1 MRDRIGF
8 AAVLNGVQGQ
18 RRSVGEARCRR
29 AGASVRAGCALA
41 LGLLAVGMAAVSASA
56 QTLTVSNQVFPL
68 TQVGHSTSQ
77 AVTFTYSDDLWLNSV
92 LIDPAYSEYALTGVS
107 CGIGNYLPAGT
118 PCTLTISFAPKLP
131 GWASAPAPIGRSAPV
146 QIGLFDSDNSATV
159 TVSFAVT
166 GTGTGPVAAM
176 SPGLISDLVGS
187 DTAVEDYV
195 NTPYGGDG
203 GPASAAIF
211 YNPAAMAVD
220 GLGNIYIADT
230 YNDVVRVVYK
240 GGTQLASLIALEN
253 SGTVAVVGNIY
264 TIAGEA
270 PTYSPTYSNNFGF
283 DSDGLL
289 ATQSRLANPQ
299 GIAVDAA
306 GNIYIADGSQAVR
319 MVNATTGLLNTV
331 AGMPLG
337 NAGYYTGDGGPA
349 TSAQLY
355 NPHGLAVDGYGNLYI
370 ADTQNNV
377 IRVVYTGGTPLA
389 SLIHTESGVT
399 ATAGNIYTIAGG
411 QGSTSSSSDGPAIST
426 SLNQPNAV
434 TVDSQ
439 GNVFILDAGDFAIR
453 RVDAVSGTMS
463 WAYWGQQINGIAVDA
478 SDNIY
483 FGLINTCAVNQ
494 YSLLI
499 SLPYAT
505 TTVAGNGSCV
515 ASGDAGNAT
524 TAGLSGVQAM
534 VVDGTGSL
542 YILEPDG
549 VRYVNASV
557 TSLAFP
563 NANFGVQDPQQ
574 TVSIADA
581 DIQNYPLGSTAP
593 STMTPLTENTGTTG
607 LVVTAPFQVVAPTS
621 LPAGT
626 VDCGTLAMNLTPG
639 QTCLAA
645 VTVQSTTDGPVSS
658 SATYPDNSVSFA
670 GVPLAINLSATIS
683 GTAPTVTLTGGPLSF
698 LGVPNTGASA
708 AQNLTLT
715 NLSTTTPLAITS
727 IVASGAFAATSNCGS
742 TLAAGSSCTIS
753 VTFTTTTTGLQ
764 SGMVT
769 VQDDATTGS
778 GVQTAS
784 LSGNGAYPTAT
795 LTGGPL
801 SFTGVVQMGYGTAQT
816 LTLANT
822 SNVPLTIIS
831 INPNQYTVPPFKET
845 DNCGTLLAANS
856 SCTLSVTYAAT
867 ATGLQTMTLTVTD
880 DASSG
885 GGTQTATLNGTGTAP
900 LVNLSVSSIQ
910 FPLTA
915 PGTTSAASI
924 VTVTDT
930 GNAPLTFCSAA
941 VVAPSTIPVCFNGY
955 TSAPTAAFTLSG
967 NEADMF
973 SVVGTTCG
981 ATLAIS
987 ASCTVSVAFSPN
999 MPGYFTTTLSVNDNS
1014 GGTGLRDYYASQNV
1028 GLVGSSFISA
1038 GRSSFTIGNATFPAT
1053 AVGQGTTQTVTLQ
1066 LNNSLALKSIA
1077 MQTGFTEYALGTVS
1091 GCTVD
1096 GTTVNS
1102 STTICSIPVTF
1113 TPTAPG
1119 FRNAP
1124 LVVTTTE
1131 GGGTPY
1137 AFALTGTGTG
1147 PVAALTPGI
1156 ISNYVGGSGGVCTGV
1171 AGEDGT
1177 PAPDAYVGFLNGM
1190 ALDQAGNLY
1199 LSDSMNFLIWRVDP
1213 QGNIHLFAGN
1223 PFNCGGY
1230 DQYLNGNGGAALGAN
1245 VEDGGPLAVDSVGG
1259 LYIGDNAANS
1269 APSIRY
1275 INPVTKIITSVL
1287 GNLSN
1292 TGGQGN
1298 GWESN
1303 TYFYPGSII
1312 QETVA
1317 VPNVPGPG
1325 THNANFIY
1333 SVTQGGTSGNTGPAF
1348 PSTLGQTV
1356 VDGSVTWANEGT
1368 PSTLNSGS
1376 PSTSF
1381 SGVGCPGQTDS
1392 FGDGCTGTNAT
1403 LDGVSGIA
1411 LDQAGNLYFADR
1423 YVFGPIVNGT
1433 ESAVYNAVVRR
1444 MDAHTGIVTIYAGN
1458 GTYGHSGDGG
1468 LATSAKIIPGDIAF
1482 DSNGNLY
1489 IDEGLQVRMVNAL
1502 TGIITTVAGSGVAS
1516 RYQQDVCYGNA
1527 GDGGTALSAS
1537 FGGVSG
1543 IAFDAANNLYLLD
1556 ATGCDVRRVDA
1567 GTQTITTIAGNYS
1580 AYAYD
1585 TGDINNPYG
1594 LSWDGSAY
1602 SASLAQPL
1610 LARVDGMGN
1619 IYVMQMSRGVR
1630 KINVSQSVMSF
1641 SGQQIDSASAPLTT
1655 TVVNAGNSGPVN
1667 FVSPFS
1673 APPWGIS
1680 STNWTRDVTN
1690 PTGSSDCY
1698 VVGTIAIGYE
1708 CPINTDF
1715 TPLVAG
1721 TLTGVTTV
1729 NDNAANNP
1737 QTITLLGTA
1746 SGPPSSVTLL
1756 PFLLSFVSTVNV
1768 TTSAQNFTLSN
1779 NTTSSL
1785 PITSI
1790 LLTGSGASLFA
1801 QTNNCGAALAANS
1814 SCQIAVTFTP
1824 AVLGQFIATVNVSD
1838 MISGTP
1844 ATQTAGMTG
1853 LTGTPNAILT
1863 EDQLN
1868 FGQQNVGITS
1878 TAKNL
1883 TLTSTGNVP
1892 LTISSITLTG
1902 TDTGQFA
1909 ISGTT
1914 CGSSLAP
1921 LAHCTIPVTFTPT
1934 SDSPTVNS
1942 VTIPFSAYVSVADN
1956 APNTPQVSH
1965 LTGTGVGVAPTVLAI
1980 AETIHVTDAQSDTPA
1995 TILNIAETIHTSDSV
2010 SIPVSK
2016 IAQTIAFTD
2025 SLPASAVYSS
2035 NLTYAI
2041 SATGGGSGN
2050 AVTFGVTGPATLTGS
2065 TLTITGVGTVVVT
2078 ANQAGNANYTA
2089 ATAVTQSVVVNKANT
2104 ATSRVSSANPAIFG
2118 QPVTFTATISPVA
2131 PSTGTPTG
2139 TVQFSVN
2146 GSAVG
2151 SPVTLSGGQA
2161 TYSSSTLAI
2170 GSDSITAVYSG
2181 DSNFIGS
2188 AATALSQAVNKATQ
2202 TITFT
2207 APTSPVT
2214 YGVSP
2219 ITLVASG
2226 GASGNA
2232 VVFSVVS
2239 GPGTVSG
2246 TNGSTLTIT
2255 GVGTVVVAANQ
2266 AGNTNYTAA
2275 TQVTQNVVVNQ
2286 ATQTISFTAPTS
2298 PVTYGV
2304 SPITLVASG
2313 GASGNAV
2320 VFSVVSGPGTI
2331 SGSTLTI
2338 TGVGTVVVAANQ
2350 AGNTNY
2356 SAATQVTQSIVV
2368 NVIGA
2373 ASTPTFLPVAGTYTT
2388 AQSVTISDTTTG
2400 VTIYYTTNGTTPTTS
2415 STVYSGAIPV
2425 TSTETLEAIA
2435 TATGYSTSAVA
2446 SAAYIIANPA
2456 PAISGLSPAFT
2467 NAGGAVFT
2475 LTVNGSGFIASST
2488 VYWGASALTTTYV
2501 SATQLTAQVP
2511 AADIATAGTIA
2522 ITVQSP
2528 APGGGTSNAWQFEVD
2543 TAATGT
2549 TGPTITSTTET
2560 VTAGSTASYPVTV
2573 PTSTTSVS
2581 VTCLNLPAGAA
2592 CSYSS
2597 TTNAVTITTSPT
2609 TPKGTY
2615 QIIVVFTETV
2625 TSTAFLLPILLL
2637 PLGFMRRKLA
2647 ARGIWLTACLGL
2659 VLLATAALSIGCG
2672 GGSAP
2677 PPSTQQ
2683 ATSSGSVSLT
2693 IQ

>member
-1 MRDRIGF
+1 
-8 AAVLNGVQGQ
+8 
-18 RRSVGEARCRR
+18 
-29 AGASVRAGCALA
+29 LA

-1312 QETVA
+1312 QETLT

-1368 PSTLNSGS
+1368 PSTLNTGS

-1516 RYQQDVCYGNA
+1516 RYQQDVCYGNV
-1527 GDGGTALSAS
+1527 GDGGTALSAG
-1537 FGGVSG
+1537 FGGLGG
-1543 IAFDAANNLYLLD
+1543 IALDAANNLYLED
-1556 ATGCDVRRVDA
+1556 NTACDVRRVDQA
-1567 GTQTITTIAGNYS
+1567 TQTITTIVGQSSGYNYNV
-1580 AYAYD
+1580 
-1585 TGDINNPYG
+1585 GDFGGFGDFGY
-1594 LSWDGSAY
+1594 GSANL
-1602 SASLAQPL
+1602 ASLALPEL
-1610 LARVDGMGN
+1610 VRVDGLGN
-1619 IYVMQMSRGVR
+1619 VYIMEQSRGVR
-1630 KINVSQSVMSF
+1630 KIDVSKSTLEFSPWYSDGTFVQLPTGSVTGPM
-1641 SGQQIDSASAPLTT
+1641 
-1655 TVVNAGNSGPVN
+1655 TVTVLNAGNAGPLTFN
-1667 FVSPFS
+1667 SPFTS
-1673 APPWGIS
+1673 PIAYGIS
-1680 STNWTRDVTN
+1680 TPDFTRDVSAPDCILLN
-1690 PTGSSDCY
+1690 STGLAP
-1698 VVGTIAIGYE
+1698 GTE
-1708 CPINTDF
+1708 CPYSIDF
-1715 TPLVAG
+1715 TPTVAG
-1721 TLTGVTTV
+1721 NPLFDTDQLT
-1729 NDNAANNP
+1729 DNGALP
-1737 QTITLLGTA
+1737 TQTINLYGASSGTA
-1746 SGPPSSVTLL
+1746 APVTLL
-1756 PFLLSFVSTVNV
+1756 PPLLSFVSTVNV

-2016 IAQTIAFTD
+2016 IAQAIAFTD

>member
-1 MRDRIGF
+1 
-8 AAVLNGVQGQ
+8 
-18 RRSVGEARCRR
+18 
-29 AGASVRAGCALA
+29 LA

-715 NLSTTTPLAITS
+715 NLSTTTPLAINS

-2016 IAQTIAFTD
+2016 IAQAIAFTD

-2368 NVIGA
+2368 NMIGA

-2388 AQSVTISDTTTG
+2388 ALSVTISDTTTG

>member
-1 MRDRIGF
+1 
-8 AAVLNGVQGQ
+8 
-18 RRSVGEARCRR
+18 
-29 AGASVRAGCALA
+29 LA

-715 NLSTTTPLAITS
+715 NLSTTTPLAINS

-1312 QETVA
+1312 QETLT

-2016 IAQTIAFTD
+2016 IAQAIAFTD

>member
-1 MRDRIGF
+1 
-8 AAVLNGVQGQ
+8 
-18 RRSVGEARCRR
+18 
-29 AGASVRAGCALA
+29 LA

-715 NLSTTTPLAITS
+715 NLSTTTPLAINS

-1368 PSTLNSGS
+1368 PSTLNTGS

-2016 IAQTIAFTD
+2016 IAQAIAFTD

-2181 DSNFIGS
+2181 DSNFFGSAATALSQAVNKANTATSLVSSANPVIFGQPVTFTATISPVAPSTGTPTGTVQFSVNGSAVGSPVTLSGGQATYSSSTLAIGSDSITAVYSGDSNFIGS

-2202 TITFT
+2202 TIT
-2207 APTSPVT
+2207 
-2214 YGVSP
+2214 
-2219 ITLVASG
+2219 
-2226 GASGNA
+2226 
-2232 VVFSVVS
+2232 
-2239 GPGTVSG
+2239 
-2246 TNGSTLTIT
+2246 
-2255 GVGTVVVAANQ
+2255 
-2266 AGNTNYTAA
+2266 
-2275 TQVTQNVVVNQ
+2275 
-2286 ATQTISFTAPTS
+2286 FTAPTS